1 MFFKDLYKS
10 LKDIIRNLID
20 RVFVENIILTAIIIC
35 ELLSINK
42 YFILSMTIAI
52 IVIIAKIY
60 RKRFFETI
68 LTYNLF
74 KYKHF
79 ENFTIFG
86 TLNVTMII
94 LYVFFYSLIPANI
107 TLLNVLLFMILRG
120 IITVEMQFAQN
131 VLSIELVESILYG
144 YEFNIPECF
153 ENEYLE
159 EITNLMEDFKKRD
172 RKLMEENLKS
182 EQMKMDLITNI
193 SHDLKTPLTSI
204 INYSDLL
211 SKKEEIDDEANKFIS
226 VLNRNSTRL
235 KELIQDL
242 IFAAKT
248 NTKDIEVERTLFE
261 LNELVLQIYADYDS
275 LFDKNELNFVYESE
289 NEEVLI
295 YTDVNLFVRI
305 VENLL
310 SNAAKYSKKGTKVM
324 CGVVEMGE
332 YVEFYIKNETRE
344 KLEINSN
351 DLIRELVKA
360 DKSRHTEGSGLGL
373 NIVMNLSEIL
383 GAKLKIESDDK
394 YFIAR
399 VKLLR
404 DYVD

>member
-351 DLIRELVKA
+351 DLIGELVKA

>member
-1 MFFKDLYKS
+1 MFLKDLLKS
-10 LKDIIRNLID
+10 FREIMTNLID
-20 RVFVENIILTAIIIC
+20 RVFVENIILTAIILG

-42 YFILSMTIAI
+42 YFIFSISVSL
-52 IVIIAKIY
+52 VIILVKIY
-60 RKRFFETI
+60 KKRFFDTI

-94 LYVFFYSLIPANI
+94 LYAFFYSLIPGDI
-107 TLLNVLLFMILRG
+107 TLLNVLLFMILRA

-153 ENEYLE
+153 QNEYLD

-182 EQMKMDLITNI
+182 EQLKMDLITNI

-211 SKKEEIDDEANKFIS
+211 TTKEEMDEEAKRFIN

-242 IFAAKT
+242 IFASKT
-248 NTKDIEVERTLFE
+248 NTKDIEVERSLFE
-261 LNELVLQIYADYDS
+261 INELVLQIYSDYDS
-275 LFDKNELNFVYESE
+275 LFTKNNLDFVYESE
-289 NEEVLI
+289 NDEILI

-310 SNAAKYSKKGTKVM
+310 SNAAKYSKIGTKVY

-332 YVEFYIKNETRE
+332 NVEFYIKNEPIE
-344 KLEINSN
+344 KIENSK
-351 DLIRELVKA
+351 DLFQELVKA

-373 NIVMNLSEIL
+373 HIVRNLTEIL
-383 GAKLKIESDDK
+383 DAKLKINSDEK

-399 VKLLR
+399 VKLSK
-404 DYVD
+404 DYED